1 MAAPHLTRS
10 IVKLNI
16 QDGDR
21 VFLVDTRNY
30 TPETNDHRQ
39 CWPKIIAAIKKNGE
53 RGAMY
58 ATLRAIGGS
67 NKNYAAYL
75 IGQLHV
81 LRCPA
86 LEGRLRI
93 SNDS

>member
-1 MAAPHLTRS
+1 MNIQTLTRAL
-10 IVKLNI
+10 VKQRI
-16 QDGDR
+16 EEGDR
-21 VFLVDTRNY
+21 VFLATDRHY
-30 TPETNDHRQ
+30 RPETVDHQ
-39 CWPKIIAAIKKNGE
+39 LLWPKMAAAIEKSGE

-75 IGQLHV
+75 IGLHV

-86 LEGRLRI
+86 LESRLGLTE
-93 SNDS
+93 